1 MNLYFWSFTLC
12 CITAFILLLILLYQ
26 SVVSFISWLKEK
38 NYIYAIK
45 ILGVVLIIV
54 AIILI
59 EGYFYYQYAIRNM
72 HCPNCN
78 YEYKMM
84 YRTDN
89 CPQCN
94 FELNGRNVEITDKEK
109 EK

>member
-84 YRTDN
+84 YKTDH
-89 CPQCN
+89 CPQCDVK
-94 FELNGRNVEITDKEK
+94 LNSSFKNIRVEEK
-109 EK
+109 

>member
-12 CITAFILLLILLYQ
+12 CITAFILLQILLYQ

-84 YRTDN
+84 YKTDH
-89 CPQCN
+89 CPQCDVK
-94 FELNGRNVEITDKEK
+94 LNSSFKNIRVKEK
-109 EK
+109 